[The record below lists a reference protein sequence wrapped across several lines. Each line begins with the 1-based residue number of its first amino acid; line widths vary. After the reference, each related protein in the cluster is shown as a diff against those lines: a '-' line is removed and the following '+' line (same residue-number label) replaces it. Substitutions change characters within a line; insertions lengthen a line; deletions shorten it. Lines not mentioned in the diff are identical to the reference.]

1 MTQEQFMK
9 AESIVEKIR
18 SYRELLRGTTIK
30 ILTNGDLNSLKI
42 NPDSDEYKDF
52 ESFII
57 SQIMKFEDEL
67 KKI

>member
-9 AESIVEKIR
+9 AESIVEKIK

-30 ILTNGDLNSLKI
+30 ILTSGDLNLLKI